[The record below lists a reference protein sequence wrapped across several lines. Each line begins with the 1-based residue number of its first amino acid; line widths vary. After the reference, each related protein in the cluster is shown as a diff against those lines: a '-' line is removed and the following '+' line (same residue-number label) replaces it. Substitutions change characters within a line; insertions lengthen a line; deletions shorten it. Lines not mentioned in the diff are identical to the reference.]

1 MSEEGPRVL
10 SRRSA
15 LVLGGAAV
23 ATAATAM
30 SAPHARAATEHR
42 IDTITYNV
50 GNRSDAAVADDLRR
64 LMNRSERT
72 AVIGLQE
79 VSDRVSVVSSTAR
92 EHGFRAVWAEDGE
105 HRRHNTILLRRDLE
119 IAASGCAKLHGPL
132 PVNPNTPGS
141 ADGTVV
147 PKWINWVAF
156 RVDGLAWV
164 VGVVHFVPSAAQFDS
179 NRRVFQTEVDGCV
192 DWWHSR
198 VREPLL
204 MGDFN
209 ATPSSPLLADLRAI
223 AEPRSEPSHGDRAID
238 MVWSKKSAT
247 GAVNALNGFSSD
259 HRPVAVTV
267 TVNR

>member
-1 MSEEGPRVL
+1 MNEEGPRVL

-23 ATAATAM
+23 ATAATAV
-30 SAPHARAATEHR
+30 SAPPAWAAEHR

-50 GNRSDAAVADDLRR
+50 GNGSNAAVADDLRR

-79 VSDRVSVVSSTAR
+79 VSDRVSIVTSTAR
-92 EHGFRAVWAEDGE
+92 DHGFRAVWAEDGE
-105 HRRHNTILLRRDLE
+105 HRRHNAILLRRDLE
-119 IAASGCAKLHGPL
+119 ITASGCANLHGPL
-132 PVNPNTPGS
+132 PVNPDTPGS
-141 ADGTVV
+141 GDGTVAS
-147 PKWINWVAF
+147 KWINWVAF
-156 RVDGLAWV
+156 RIDGLAWT
-164 VGVVHFVPSAAQFDS
+164 VGVVHFVPSATRFEL
-179 NRRVFQTEVDGCV
+179 NRRVFQTEVNGCV
-192 DWWHSR
+192 DWWRSR

-209 ATPSSPLLADLRAI
+209 ATPGSPLLDDLRAI
-223 AEPRSEPSHGDRAID
+223 AEPRSEASHGDRAID
-238 MVWSKKSAT
+238 IVWSKRDAT
-247 GAVNALNGFSSD
+247 GAVNALGGFSSD